1 MAIKPIW
8 IVIGAVAAFVLFII
22 FSKKVSGFQNPTG
35 QTGQTGQT
43 GEADM
48 KAQICEILNNTY
60 NTSKFNFE
68 NMNKT
73 DQKKAAIILVQV
85 EAIKQQLTAQGCT
98 SP

>member
-8 IVIGAVAAFVLFII
+8 IVIGAFAAFVLFII
-22 FSKKVSGFQNPTG
+22 FSKKVSGFQNP
-35 QTGQTGQT
+35 TGQTGQT

>member
-1 MAIKPIW
+1 MVIKPVW
-8 IVIGAVAAFVLFII
+8 IVIGAVTAFVLFII
-22 FSKKVSGFQNPTG
+22 FSKKVSGFQNP
-35 QTGQTGQT
+35 TGQTGQT